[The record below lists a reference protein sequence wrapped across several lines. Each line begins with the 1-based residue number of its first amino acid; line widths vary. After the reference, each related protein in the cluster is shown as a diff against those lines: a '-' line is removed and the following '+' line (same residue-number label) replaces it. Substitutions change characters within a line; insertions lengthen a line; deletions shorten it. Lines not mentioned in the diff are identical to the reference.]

1 MSRFSA
7 VITTINMPTLLVELA
22 ANATANN
29 RGPDVHAIIIG
40 DKKTPTDISHYIDKL
55 ADCGI
60 SIDYYSPERQEKWL
74 KRYPELAA
82 IVPYNTDN
90 RRNLGHLMAYER
102 NDEITL
108 TIDDDNYPAAADYF
122 GGFDIIGDTASNQLL
137 SSTSGWYN
145 VCELLTAT
153 PACRFHP
160 RGFPVSKRFVD
171 ETTVTRQAKSRIV
184 VQAGLW
190 NGVPDVDAST
200 HVTMELNSTGV
211 PGRNVVLDRRT
222 WCPFNTQNSA
232 YLTEITPAFY
242 YVSMA
247 EPLDG
252 KRVDRYGDIWAS
264 YLARTVIDAYK
275 SPTDTPDVIGFGDP
289 LANHIRNAHDF
300 LHDLQLETP
309 AMQLNE
315 TLLEILL
322 NLELRGADN
331 YLDTAAELATELPG
345 AIERALPDQRA
356 AREYLLQL
364 ADKFGT
370 WNLVCRRVKD
380 QS

>member
-7 VITTINMPTLLVELA
+7 VITTINKPTLLAELA
-22 ANATANN
+22 ANAVANE
-29 RGPDVHAIIIG
+29 RGADVNAIVIG
-40 DKKTPTDISHYIDKL
+40 DKKTPKDVSQYIGQL
-55 ADCGI
+55 ANCGI

-74 KRYPELAA
+74 ERYPELAA

-108 TIDDDNYPAAADYF
+108 TIDDDNYPAATDYF
-122 GGFDIIGDTASNQLL
+122 AGFDVIGKTASNELL
-137 SSTSGWYN
+137 SSNSGWYN
-145 VCELLTAT
+145 VCELLTVT
-153 PACRFHP
+153 PDCRFHP

-171 ETTVTRQAKSRIV
+171 ETTHKRQANSRVV

-200 HVTMELNSTGV
+200 HVTVELNSTGV

-264 YLARTVIDAYK
+264 YLARTVIDAFK
-275 SPTDTPDVIGFGDP
+275 SPNGYPDVIGFGDP

-315 TLLEILL
+315 SLLEILL
-322 NLELRGADN
+322 ELKLKGADN
-331 YLDTAAELATELPG
+331 YLDTAAELSAELPG
-345 AIERALPDQRA
+345 AIERALPNERA

-364 ADKFGT
+364 ADKFEI
-370 WNLVCRRVKD
+370 WNLVCRRAKGLA
-380 QS
+380 